1 MVRWT
6 ENWWPQVVLFKMK
19 SSNIFKSCDHYKW
32 AWVISFR
39 ILNSWP
45 FNTISTREPGTS
57 GTTVQNYAISLPE
70 LQQFHGVRRFELER
84 SCCFS
89 ALLLDEERGR
99 LFVGAKNF
107 LLSLS
112 LDNIAKQEH
121 KVGPSWWKQETPAA
135 CWIHNSNLIHEI
147 NVFSKA
153 SASESSQASLNK
165 ETTSLK

>member
-1 MVRWT
+1 MYTHNAHLKVST
-6 ENWWPQVVLFKMK
+6 LF
-19 SSNIFKSCDHYKW
+19 
-32 AWVISFR
+32 VIS
-39 ILNSWP
+39 
-45 FNTISTREPGTS
+45 
-57 GTTVQNYAISLPE
+57 E

-121 KVGPSWWKQETPAA
+121 KVGQKQ
-135 CWIHNSNLIHEI
+135 N
-147 NVFSKA
+147 
-153 SASESSQASLNK
+153 
-165 ETTSLK
+165 

>member
-1 MVRWT
+1 MHHVAFTLTQERWEVSLS
-6 ENWWPQVVLFKMK
+6 ENM
-19 SSNIFKSCDHYKW
+19 S
-32 AWVISFR
+32 IS
-39 ILNSWP
+39 
-45 FNTISTREPGTS
+45 
-57 GTTVQNYAISLPE
+57 E

-121 KVGPSWWKQETPAA
+121 KVGQIVNRMDDMRARQSEAWSSWLAPLFQLPLGQIQATPQIIIIIRLPNTVPA
-135 CWIHNSNLIHEI
+135 NLG
-147 NVFSKA
+147 
-153 SASESSQASLNK
+153 SSPP
-165 ETTSLK
+165 TGIC

>member
-1 MVRWT
+1 M
-6 ENWWPQVVLFKMK
+6 F
-19 SSNIFKSCDHYKW
+19 D
-32 AWVISFR
+32 
-39 ILNSWP
+39 
-45 FNTISTREPGTS
+45 TISQREPGTREPDKA
-57 GTTVQNYAISLPE
+57 VQNDTVSLPE

-121 KVGPSWWKQETPAA
+121 KVGQSW
-135 CWIHNSNLIHEI
+135 
-147 NVFSKA
+147 
-153 SASESSQASLNK
+153 
-165 ETTSLK
+165 

>member
-1 MVRWT
+1 M
-6 ENWWPQVVLFKMK
+6 PPSIMLCICAF
-19 SSNIFKSCDHYKW
+19 S
-32 AWVISFR
+32 
-39 ILNSWP
+39 
-45 FNTISTREPGTS
+45 
-57 GTTVQNYAISLPE
+57 E

-121 KVGPSWWKQETPAA
+121 KVVQEF
-135 CWIHNSNLIHEI
+135 H
-147 NVFSKA
+147 
-153 SASESSQASLNK
+153 Q
-165 ETTSLK
+165 LKKFYNCKICVLFLRFQHL